1 MRIVIAEDAALLRDG
16 LRRLLTDSGHD
27 VVAAVDTADALLDAV
42 AAHHPDLAV
51 VDIRMPPTFT
61 DEGLRAAVA
70 VRASRP
76 GTGILLLSQ
85 YVVERYTADLL
96 ADAGGGIGYLLKDRV
111 ADIGDFLDAV
121 GRVGA
126 GGTVLDPEVVRQLLG
141 RSRRADR
148 LAGLTGRERDVLAGM
163 AEGRSN
169 ESIAGVLHLS
179 ESSVEKYVASIFTK
193 LELTTDRDTNRRV
206 LAVVTYLRS

>member
-16 LRRLLTDSGHD
+16 LRRLLTDTGHD
-27 VVAAVDTADALLDAV
+27 VAAAVDTGGALLDAV
-42 AAHHPDLAV
+42 DRYRPDLAII
-51 VDIRMPPTFT
+51 DIRMPPTFT
-61 DEGLRAAVA
+61 DEGMQAALTIRAAQPKV
-70 VRASRP
+70 
-76 GTGILLLSQ
+76 GILLLSQ
-85 YVVERYTADLL
+85 YVVERYTSGLL
-96 ADAGGGIGYLLKDRV
+96 TDSRGGLGYLLKDRV

-121 GRVGA
+121 ERVGA

-148 LAGLTGRERDVLAGM
+148 LAALTEREHDVLARM

-169 ESIAGVLHLS
+169 ESIAAALHLS

-193 LELTTDRDTNRRV
+193 LNLVTDRDTNRRV

>member
-16 LRRLLTDSGHD
+16 LRRLLTDTGHA

-42 AAHHPDLAV
+42 DQHDPDLAV

-61 DEGLRAAVA
+61 DEGMQAALTI
-70 VRASRP
+70 RASQP
-76 GTGILLLSQ
+76 TVGILLLSQ
-85 YVVERYTADLL
+85 YVAERYTSELL
-96 ADAGGGIGYLLKDRV
+96 ADSHGGLGYLLKDRV

-121 GRVGA
+121 ERIGA

-148 LAGLTGRERDVLAGM
+148 LEALTERERDVLAGM

-169 ESIAGVLHLS
+169 GSIAAALHLS
-179 ESSVEKYVASIFTK
+179 ESSVEKYVASIFAK
-193 LELTTDRDTNRRV
+193 LNLASDRDTNRRV

>member
-16 LRRLLTDSGHD
+16 LRRLLTDTGHT
-27 VVAAVDTADALLDAV
+27 VVAAVATADALLDAV
-42 AAHHPDLAV
+42 DLYDPDLAV

-61 DEGLRAAVA
+61 DEGMQAALTI
-70 VRASRP
+70 RASKP
-76 GTGILLLSQ
+76 DVGILLLSQ
-85 YVVERYTADLL
+85 YVAERYTDGLL
-96 ADAGGGIGYLLKDRV
+96 ADSHGRLGYLLKDRV

-121 GRVGA
+121 ERVAA

-148 LAGLTGRERDVLAGM
+148 LAALTVRERDVLAGM

-169 ESIAGVLHLS
+169 ESIAAALHLS
-179 ESSVEKYVASIFTK
+179 ESSVEKYVASIFVK
-193 LELTTDRDTNRRV
+193 LGLVTDRDTNRRV

>member
-96 ADAGGGIGYLLKDRV
+96 TDADGGIGYLLKDRV

-121 GRVGA
+121 ERVGA

-193 LELTTDRDTNRRV
+193 LELATDRDTNRRI